1 MEMMLDLNA
10 VDKIEVDGSSP
21 EPDSVCSDDAMKSD
35 IISSDN
41 KPTSNQ
47 DDSGTSNSSVVN
59 TVAVENGC
67 PDFEASSTCS
77 NTNSQSLKA
86 AIFLGSLGSDRAQAA
101 HPPGNMIFLANE
113 NPGRNDCVTRQFFP
127 VEVPEKPPPDTL
139 TRSRWTDVTFCD
151 SPEPAGNQKAMTEI
165 TQPAKKSRR
174 GPRSRSSQY
183 RGVTFYRR
191 TGRWESHIW
200 DCGKQVYLG
209 GFDTAHAAA
218 RAYDRAAIKFR
229 GAEADIN
236 FNHSDYEEDMKQMN
250 NLSKEEFVHILRRQS
265 TGFSRGSSKFRG
277 VTLHKCGRWEARM
290 GQFLGKKY
298 IYLGLFD
305 SEIDAARAYDR
316 AAIRCNGAGAVTNFE
331 PSLYQDELVAEGETG
346 GNDQNLDL
354 RLATSASTY
363 SSVQSDEHKKTQFK
377 SSNSDSTNFSEV
389 LDWKKARLLNTRSE
403 DCNIQQTQLG
413 QLFNVPSSST
423 GEKILSFQHLS
434 NTEGGNNFTFLQP
447 QNQVKCSIPDKGD
460 RQDIINFLDC
470 NSVRHSRPIEDKT
483 VNHFSEQAPGWNGI
497 HSRSIRNINL
507 PNNGNYD
514 LQHERNRCADGSI
527 VSLLPP
533 EKTPGW
539 TWQLQA
545 SATSLP
551 AAPVF
556 SSAASSGFSPQI
568 ISAAVPS
575 SHDWLQKAGF
585 QYMDQSIGRTSFNE
599 RPKVAFQE
607 DIAMGIDHV
616 LSLSSGLTTTKY
628 KAPGLSRERE

>member
-10 VDKIEVDGSSP
+10 VDTVEVDGSSP
-21 EPDSVCSDDAMKSD
+21 EPGSVCSDDAMRSD

-77 NTNSQSLKA
+77 NMNSHSLKA
-86 AIFLGSLGSDRAQAA
+86 AKFLESVGSDIARAA
-101 HPPGNMIFLANE
+101 HPPGNMMFLANE
-113 NPGRNDCVTRQFFP
+113 NSGGNDCVTRQFFP

-151 SPEPAGNQKAMTEI
+151 SPDPSEHQKAVAET
-165 TQPAKKSRR
+165 TQPTKKSRR

-277 VTLHKCGRWEARM
+277 VTRHKCGRWEARM

-331 PSLYQDELVAEGETG
+331 PGLYQDELIAEGENG
-346 GNDQNLDL
+346 GDDHNLDL
-354 RLATSASTY
+354 SLGMSAPTY
-363 SSVQSDEHKKTQFK
+363 STVPLDEHKRTQFK
-377 SSNSDSTNFSEV
+377 SNKAESANYSEV
-389 LDWKKARLLNTRSE
+389 PDWKKTRLLNTRTE

-413 QLFNVPSSST
+413 QLFNVSPSST
-423 GEKILSFQHLS
+423 GEKILSFQQLS
-434 NTEGGNNFTFLQP
+434 NAEGGNNFTFLQP
-447 QNQVKCSIPDKGD
+447 QHQVKCAISDKGD
-460 RQDIINFLDC
+460 RQELINITEY
-470 NSVRHSRPIEDKT
+470 NSVRHSRPSEDKT
-483 VNHFSEQAPGWNGI
+483 VNLFSEQAPGWSGI
-497 HSRSIRNINL
+497 HSRSILNRNV

-514 LQHERNRCADGSI
+514 LQHDRNRRADGSI

-539 TWQLQA
+539 AWQLQA
-545 SATSLP
+545 AATSLP

-556 SSAASSGFSPQI
+556 ASAASSGFSPQI

-575 SHDWLQKAGF
+575 HDWLQKAGF
-585 QYMDQSIGRTSFNE
+585 HYVDQSIGRTSFTE
-599 RPKVAFQE
+599 KPKVAFQE
-607 DIAMGIDHV
+607 DIPLGIDHL
-616 LSLSSGLTTTKY
+616 LSLSSGSTTTKF
-628 KAPGLSRERE
+628 KALGLSRETK